1 MILKPRV
8 AKPFLLMYQQTDK
21 RYYFLKGGRS
31 SAKSWHIA
39 DRLLGLMVQDP
50 SLNLI
55 CLREVQSSIK
65 HSSKKLISDRIEFHK
80 LNAYFEIQ
88 DQQIKSKMGNG
99 VIIFSGLQNHT
110 VDSIKSLE
118 GFDLVW
124 VEEAQTIT
132 AYSLELLTPTIRKEG
147 ARLFFSYNPKTI
159 NDPVYVLEQD
169 VPTENKVVIFSNYI
183 DNPFCPTS
191 IIEEAEQMKRLRP
204 KKYQHIY
211 LGGYGVSDG
220 LIFENVTVRTIL
232 EDEIKGLMN
241 VQGLDFG
248 YTNDETSFCTNYIN
262 EKEKT
267 IYVFDGFYAK
277 GLSNGEIAQ
286 RIKDMLCHKHMTT
299 ADSSEPKSID
309 SLRSKGIYCRAAKK
323 GKDSINIGID
333 FLLDY
338 KIVIN
343 SHLKGFITESEYY
356 VWDVDRHTGIAV
368 NKPVDKYNHF
378 WDSFRYSVEHLFVG
392 YIDTHTFTLKNL

>member
-1 MILKPRV
+1 MKLNV
-8 AKPFLLMYQQTDK
+8 AKVFSPLYK
-21 RYYFLKGGRS
+21 NEVRYYFLLGGRAGGRS
-31 SAKSWHIA
+31 WVVA
-39 DRLLGLMVQDP
+39 DYLLFQMVNNQN
-50 SLNLI
+50 LNLV
-55 CLREVQSSIK
+55 CLREIQSSIK
-65 HSSKKLISDRIEFHK
+65 HSSKKLLGDRIEHHR
-80 LNAYFEIQ
+80 LNAYFEVQ
-88 DQQIKSKMGNG
+88 EQQIKCRRGRG
-99 VIIFSGLQNHT
+99 IIIFNGLQTHT
-110 VDSIKSLE
+110 SDSIKSLE
-118 GFDLVW
+118 GFDMVWCEESMNLSAFSLDILV
-124 VEEAQTIT
+124 
-132 AYSLELLTPTIRKEG
+132 PTIRKDG
-147 ARLFFSYNPKTI
+147 AKLIFTYNPRSPT
-159 NDPVYVLEQD
+159 DPVFLLEQD
-169 VPTENKVVIFSNYI
+169 IPAENKVVIFSNYI

-191 IIEEAEQMKRLRP
+191 IIEEAEQMKRIRP

-220 LIFENVTVRTIL
+220 LIFENVSVRTIL
-232 EDEIKGLMN
+232 EDEIKGLVN

-262 EKEKT
+262 EKIKT
-267 IYVFDGFYAK
+267 IYVFDGFYEK
-277 GLSNGEIAQ
+277 RLSNGEIAQ

-309 SLRSKGIYCRAAKK
+309 SLRGKGIYCRAAKK

-356 VWDVDRHTGIAV
+356 VWDVDKHTGIAV

>member
-1 MILKPRV
+1 MILKPKV
-8 AKPFLLMYQQTDK
+8 AKPFLPMYNHIDK
-21 RYYFLKGGRS
+21 RYYFLKGGRA

-39 DRLLGLMVQDP
+39 DRLIGLMLQDP
-50 SLNLI
+50 NLNLI

-80 LNAYFEIQ
+80 LNQYFEIQ
-88 DQQIKSKMGNG
+88 DQQIKCKHGKG
-99 VIIFSGLQNHT
+99 LVIFSGLQNHT

-159 NDPVYVLEQD
+159 NDPVYLLEQD
-169 VPTENKVVIFSNYI
+169 VPEENKVVIFSSYI
-183 DNPFCPTS
+183 DNPFCPSS
-191 IIEEAEQMKRLRP
+191 IKEEAEQMRRLRP

-211 LGGYGVSDG
+211 LGGYGVSEG
-220 LIFENVTVRTIL
+220 LIFENVSVRAIRW
-232 EDEIKGLMN
+232 EEVKGLDN
-241 VQGLDFG
+241 IQGLDFG
-248 YTNDETSFCTNYIN
+248 YTNDPSAFCTNYIDN
-262 EKEKT
+262 TTKT
-267 IYVFDGFYAK
+267 LYIYDGFYEK
-277 GLSNGEIAQ
+277 GLSNRDIAD
-286 RIKDMLCHKHMTT
+286 RVIEMRCHKHLTT
-299 ADSSEPKSID
+299 ADSAEPKSIA
-309 SLRSKGIYCRAAKK
+309 SLKYKGLSIRSAKK

-343 SHLKGFITESEYY
+343 AHLKGFITESEYY
-356 VWDVDRHTGIAV
+356 VWDVDKHTGAPV
-368 NKPVDKYNHF
+368 NKPVDEYNHF
-378 WDSFRYSVEHLFVG
+378 WDSCRYSVEHLSIG
-392 YIDTHTFTLKNL
+392 SMPTHSMKVEL

>member
-1 MILKPRV
+1 MTLKPKV
-8 AKPFLLMYQQTDK
+8 AKPFLPLYQQIDK
-21 RYYFLKGGRS
+21 RYYFLKGGRA

-39 DRLLGLMVQDP
+39 DRLLSFMVQNP
-50 SLNLI
+50 NLNLI

-80 LNAYFEIQ
+80 LNQYFEIQ
-88 DQQIKSKMGNG
+88 DQQIKCKMGKG
-99 VIIFSGLQNHT
+99 LIIFSGLQNHT

-124 VEEAQTIT
+124 TEEAQTIT

-159 NDPVYVLEQD
+159 NDPVYLLEQD
-169 VPTENKVVIFSNYI
+169 VPTENKVVIFSSYL

-191 IIEEAEQMKRLRP
+191 IMDEAEHMRKLRP

-220 LIFENVTVRTIL
+220 LIFENVSVRTIL
-232 EDEIKGLMN
+232 ADEVKGLTN

-262 EKEKT
+262 EEKKI
-267 IYVFDGFYAK
+267 IYIFDGFYEK
-277 GLSNGEIAQ
+277 GLSNGAIAQ
-286 RIKDMLCHKHMTT
+286 KIKDMLCHKHMTT

-309 SLRSKGIYCRAAKK
+309 SLKAKGIYCRAAKK

-356 VWDVDRHTGIAV
+356 VWDVDRHTGVAV
-368 NKPVDKYNHF
+368 NKPVDEYNHF
-378 WDSFRYSVEHLFVG
+378 WDSCRYSVEHLFIGAIKTTSFKVE
-392 YIDTHTFTLKNL
+392 I